1 MDVLL
6 LSLALLIFL
15 SIWHTANNR
24 NRYKAA
30 RYAQEM
36 QQEIDFLHEEWQTLR
51 QKITNNAISDK
62 TNNLPYVLDQVLQR
76 YFDLNIRIP
85 LDIIEEAARLTWTNE
100 TEVIAYIEQQR
111 NHWKLECQKKGLK

>member
-1 MDVLL
+1 MDVLFFSL
-6 LSLALLIFL
+6 LLLIFL
-15 SIWHTANNR
+15 SIWPTYNNR
-24 NRYKAA
+24 KRYKAA
-30 RYAQEM
+30 RYAQEI

-51 QKITNNAISDK
+51 QKIANNALSDK
-62 TNNLPYVLDQVLQR
+62 SNNLPMVLDQVLQR

-85 LDIIEEAARLTWTNE
+85 LDIIEEAARLTWTDE

>member
-1 MDVLL
+1 MNVLFFSL
-6 LSLALLIFL
+6 LLLIFL

-24 NRYKAA
+24 KRYRDM
-30 RYAQEM
+30 RYAHEM

-51 QKITNNAISDK
+51 QKIKNNALSDK
-62 TNNLPYVLDQVLQR
+62 SNNLPHVLDQVLQR

-85 LDIIEEAARLTWTNE
+85 LDIIEEAARLTWTDE
-100 TEVIAYIEQQR
+100 SEVIAYIEQQR

>member
-1 MDVLL
+1 MNVLL
-6 LSLALLIFL
+6 FSLLLLIFL
-15 SIWHTANNR
+15 SILHTHNNR
-24 NRYKAA
+24 QRYKAA

-36 QQEIDFLHEEWQTLR
+36 QQEIDFLHEEWSDLR
-51 QKITNNAISDK
+51 QKIANNALSDK
-62 TNNLPYVLDQVLQR
+62 TNNLPHVLDQVLQR

-85 LDIIEEAARLTWTNE
+85 LDIIEEAARLTWTDE

>member
-1 MDVLL
+1 MDVLFFSL
-6 LSLALLIFL
+6 LLLIFL
-15 SIWHTANNR
+15 SIWHTTNNHK
-24 NRYKAA
+24 RYKAA

-51 QKITNNAISDK
+51 QKIANNALSDK
-62 TNNLPYVLDQVLQR
+62 TNNLPHVLDQVLQR

-85 LDIIEEAARLTWTNE
+85 LDIIEEAARITWTDE
-100 TEVIAYIEQQR
+100 SEVIAYIEQQR

>member
-24 NRYKAA
+24 QRYKTA

-36 QQEIDFLHEEWQTLR
+36 QQEIDFLHAEWSDLR
-51 QKITNNAISDK
+51 QKIKNNALSDK
-62 TNNLPYVLDQVLQR
+62 SNNLPMVLDQVLQR

-85 LDIIEEAARLTWTNE
+85 LDIIEEAARLTWTDE
-100 TEVIAYIEQQR
+100 SEVIAYIEQQR

>member
-1 MDVLL
+1 MDVLFFSL
-6 LSLALLIFL
+6 LLLIFL
-15 SIWHTANNR
+15 SILHMHNNR
-24 NRYKAA
+24 KRYKAA

-51 QKITNNAISDK
+51 QKIVNNALSDK
-62 TNNLPYVLDQVLQR
+62 SNNLPMILDQVLQR

-85 LDIIEEAARLTWTNE
+85 LDIIEEAARLTWTDE

>member
-15 SIWHTANNR
+15 SILHTHNNR
-24 NRYKAA
+24 QRYKAA

-85 LDIIEEAARLTWTNE
+85 LDIIEEAARLTWTDE
-100 TEVIAYIEQQR
+100 SEVIAYIEQQR

>member
-1 MDVLL
+1 MDVLFFSL
-6 LSLALLIFL
+6 LLLFFL
-15 SIWHTANNR
+15 SILHTHNNR
-24 NRYKAA
+24 KRYKAA

-51 QKITNNAISDK
+51 QKIANNALSDK
-62 TNNLPYVLDQVLQR
+62 TNNLPHVLDQVLQR

-85 LDIIEEAARLTWTNE
+85 LDIIEEAARLTWTDE
-100 TEVIAYIEQQR
+100 SEVIAYIEQQR

>member
-6 LSLALLIFL
+6 FSLLLLTFL
-15 SIWHTANNR
+15 AILHTHNNR
-24 NRYKAA
+24 QRYKAA

-85 LDIIEEAARLTWTNE
+85 LDIIEEAARLTWTDE
-100 TEVIAYIEQQR
+100 SEVIAYIEQQR

>member
-1 MDVLL
+1 MNVLL
-6 LSLALLIFL
+6 FSLLLLIFL
-15 SIWHTANNR
+15 SILHTHNNR
-24 NRYKAA
+24 QRYKAA

-36 QQEIDFLHEEWQTLR
+36 QQEIDFLHEEWSDLR
-51 QKITNNAISDK
+51 QKIKNNALSDK
-62 TNNLPYVLDQVLQR
+62 SNNLPMVLDQVLQR

-85 LDIIEEAARLTWTNE
+85 LDIIEEAARLTWTDE

>member
-15 SIWHTANNR
+15 SIRHTANNHK
-24 NRYKAA
+24 RYKAA
-30 RYAQEM
+30 RYVQEM
-36 QQEIDFLHEEWQTLR
+36 QQEIDYLHAEWSDLR
-51 QKITNNAISDK
+51 QKITNNALSDK
-62 TNNLPYVLDQVLQR
+62 TNNLPHVLDQVLQR

-85 LDIIEEAARLTWTNE
+85 LDIIEEAARLTWTDE
-100 TEVIAYIEQQR
+100 SEVIAYIEQQR